1 MYWLLL
7 SVALA
12 KKPPPPPPPPDPKEA
27 AATLIGRALL
37 SDEAWEDLVWLCDRI
52 GHRFN
57 GSPGLEQAV
66 AWGVKTMQDDGF
78 ANVRVEPVTL
88 PVWKRG
94 EASARLLGPVP
105 QDLEILALGGSVATP
120 PGGLEA
126 DVVVVDSFE
135 HLASLGDAVKGKI
148 VLYDVPFTD
157 YGETVA
163 YRAAGASAAAKQGA
177 VASLTRS
184 VTPSSL
190 DSPHT
195 GTMRYDPTAPQI
207 PAAAVTVEDAEMM
220 RRLQER
226 GVTPRVRLELTSG
239 MAGEAPSGNVVGEV
253 LGREKPDEVVVIGCH
268 LDSWDVGQGAQD
280 DGAGCVSVLG
290 AAALIQR
297 LPVHPRRTIR
307 VVLYVGEEFGVA
319 GGRQYTAAHAADIQK
334 HAAALEIDTGAGQ
347 PLGFRVDLKP
357 PAVETES
364 EVSAEARAA
373 ASKGLITRLAPL
385 QELLAPL
392 GATQLEAAGTGAD
405 IGSLVELGVPG
416 FGVAQDTTGYW
427 PIHHT
432 EADTID
438 KIDPELLRR
447 NVAVVAVAAWWL
459 AEAPDLRN

>member
-12 KKPPPPPPPPDPKEA
+12 KKPPPPLPPPDPKEA

-163 YRAAGASAAAKQGA
+163 YRSAGASAAAKQGA

-195 GTMRYDPTAPQI
+195 GTMRYDPTVAQI

-226 GVTPRVRLELTSG
+226 GVIPRVHLEQTSG

-319 GGRQYTAAHAADIQK
+319 GGRQYTAAHAADVQK

-347 PLGFRVDLKP
+347 PLGFRV
-357 PAVETES
+357 
-364 EVSAEARAA
+364 SAETM
-373 ASKGLITRLAPL
+373 IPRLAPL

-392 GATQLEAAGTGAD
+392 GATRLEVAGTGAD

-416 FGVAQDTTGYW
+416 FGVAQDTSGYW

-459 AEAPDLRN
+459 AEGPDLRN